1 MRFVFRGIKDMD
13 LKGRGT
19 RKGVEVR
26 VVGDEKINTLYFPVH
41 KYAITITHYAL
52 ANTWN
57 DLDACTPIV
66 KLHYCHNVPAFAS
79 TCELLF
85 LFGSALMGNR
95 DMPSETQVYVVHH
108 LTKNLTMS
116 ARVLNA
122 VEMNVIVYHLMD
134 DSVLHFSFRQIK
146 ADADTETEVVEFHLT
161 KQFPLFLIHKHA
173 KKGLGIA

>member
-1 MRFVFRGIKDMD
+1 MD

-26 VVGDEKINTLYFPVH
+26 VVGDEEINTLYFPVH

-66 KLHYCHNVPAFAS
+66 KPHYCHNVPTLAN

-95 DMPSETQVYVVHH
+95 DMPSETQVDVVHH
-108 LTKNLTMS
+108 LPKDLSMS
-116 ARVLNA
+116 TCVLNA
-122 VEMNVIVYHLMD
+122 VEVNIIVYHLVD
-134 DSVLHFSFRQIK
+134 DGILYFIFWQVK
-146 ADADTETEVVEFHLT
+146 ADADTETEVVEF
-161 KQFPLFLIHKHA
+161 
-173 KKGLGIA
+173 